1 MGTFFRCL
9 IVSLC
14 ILMCVFYFDS
24 VYFITWP
31 FNNFDRESLGQ
42 FGDSWGA
49 LTSIF
54 SVMAFIGVLT
64 TIKIQVESMRKSE
77 ELVKSQ
83 SESMILQSFENN
95 FFQML
100 HMLQSIISDMD
111 IKSRDGKEVIYSG
124 RDVFYY
130 FYEKKLKSLAKSPAK
145 SGYSSVRDDDEK
157 RMMGFHFNE
166 LYHKRQQ
173 DLGHYFRFLYSI
185 FKYIYKGN
193 IPDEQKY
200 VFAKILRAQLSNY
213 ELLILFYNATSKYG
227 ANFEV
232 YINEYQL
239 FDNLPL
245 HELINVEHVY
255 FFDSQAFGDNPDYEE
270 FDYVYSATLEG
281 MSRHS

>member
-9 IVSLC
+9 TVSLC
-14 ILMCVFYFDS
+14 IVMCIFYFDS
-24 VYFITWP
+24 VFYMTWP
-31 FNNFDRESLGQ
+31 FSKFTRESLGQ

-54 SVMAFIGVLT
+54 SVMAFVGVLT
-64 TIKIQVESMRKSE
+64 TIKIQVEAMKKSE

-130 FYEKKLKSLAKSPAK
+130 FYERKLKPLAQSPSNTGNK
-145 SGYSSVRDDDEK
+145 PVNLEK
-157 RMMGFHFNE
+157 EKQMMGFSFDE
-166 LYHKRQQ
+166 LYYKRQQ

-185 FKYIYKGN
+185 FKYIYRGG
-193 IPDEQKY
+193 IPADKKY
-200 VFAKILRAQLSNY
+200 VYAKILRAQLSNY
-213 ELLILFYNATSKYG
+213 ELLILFYNALSKYG
-227 ANFEV
+227 ANFGF

-245 HELINVEHVY
+245 HELINVHHIY
-255 FFDSQAFGDNPDYEE
+255 FFDSQSFGDNPDYEE
-270 FDYVYSATLEG
+270 FDYIIGANLEG
-281 MSRHS
+281 MSRSN